1 VELGQVYARLQK
13 RMINAYLDVVK
24 TSMTYE
30 LPLRDAAYVYAISK
44 ALDVMERRSLSIRP
58 NSDVR

>member
-1 VELGQVYARLQK
+1 
-13 RMINAYLDVVK
+13 MINAYLDVVK

-30 LPLRDAAYVYAISK
+30 LPRRDAAYVYAISK
-44 ALDVMERRSLSIRP
+44 TLDVMERRSLSIRP